1 MNQLCFDFTPE
12 TDSSA
17 ISPELELGIADALF
31 RIKRDYERTGGQIY
45 LSFSGGKDSTVVAE
59 LIKMTKLPTDIPFVF
74 ANTGIEL
81 TATLEHV
88 KEYDYS
94 NIVLVKPRKPAVKI
108 WKEDGRPIR
117 SKIKSEALGTYQRH
131 LDDPLG
137 TSRTRQLISGEAEKD
152 LKKTGKKTMYSLAK
166 KDFHLLHPDLE
177 YKIAN
182 KCCHYMKKMPF
193 KDFAK
198 QNDMYGT
205 FTGVRAN
212 EGGVRAAAYSSCVHI
227 KKLGDKEYVTS
238 MPIFDWTDDMM
249 EEFIKFYNVKLSRAY
264 TEYGMERTGCM
275 ACPFSKDIQFDLK
288 TIHDHEPIKYK
299 ASMKMLKHVYMD
311 SGVECHW
318 DEEYTKEY
326 NERKIIN
333 EKRREEMLTKYADEI
348 ANRSNLSKSI

>member
-1 MNQLCFDFTPE
+1 MKQLTLFDLPPE
-12 TDSSA
+12 TTSES

-88 KEYDYS
+88 KEYDYG

-108 WKEDGRPIR
+108 WQEDGRPIK
-117 SKIKSEALGTYQRH
+117 SKLKSEALGTYQRN

-137 TSRTRQLISGEAEKD
+137 TSRARQMISGEAEKD

-177 YKIAN
+177 YKVAN

-198 QNDMYGT
+198 DNDMYGT

-227 KKLGDKEYVTS
+227 KKLRDKEYVTS

-249 EEFIKFYNVKLSRAY
+249 DEFIKLYDVKLSRAY

-311 SGVECHW
+311 SGVECPW

-326 NERKIIN
+326 EERKIIN
-333 EKRREEMLTKYADEI
+333 EKRREEMLTKFADEI
-348 ANRSNLSKSI
+348 SNRSNLSR